1 MFRLIYAKRVS
12 KDLRGISK
20 SNLVRLKSSIEE
32 LSDFPNIS
40 SIKSLKNHS
49 IAEYRLRVGDYRV
62 LFDVNWELKEIH
74 ILKIGH
80 RKNVYD

>member
-1 MFRLIYAKRVS
+1 MFRLIYAKRVL
-12 KDLRGISK
+12 KDLKGISK
-20 SNLVRLKSSIEE
+20 HNLIKLKSAIEE

-49 IAEYRLRVGDYRV
+49 IAEYRMRVGNYRV
-62 LFDVNWELKEIH
+62 LFDVNWMLKEIH